1 MIKSL
6 QVQVEKF
13 LKQIASLGIC
23 SDRNVHSFQLRNE
36 GEVGNLLG
44 IQIKKTGPREFSLT
58 QPGLIEKIHKV
69 TGMSDVNGTHTPTTG
84 APVGADLDGLDF
96 KEDWEYASVVGMLM
110 YLASNTR
117 ADIAYANAA
126 CLQFAKIP
134 KMSPLPST
142 LH

>member
-1 MIKSL
+1 MKEGMICVVYVDDTIFTGSSG
-6 QVQVEKF
+6 ED
-13 LKQIASLGIC
+13 LGIC

-84 APVGADLDGLDF
+84 APVGTDYHGLVF
-96 KEDWEYASVVGMLM
+96 
-110 YLASNTR
+110 
-117 ADIAYANAA
+117 
-126 CLQFAKIP
+126 
-134 KMSPLPST
+134 
-142 LH
+142 